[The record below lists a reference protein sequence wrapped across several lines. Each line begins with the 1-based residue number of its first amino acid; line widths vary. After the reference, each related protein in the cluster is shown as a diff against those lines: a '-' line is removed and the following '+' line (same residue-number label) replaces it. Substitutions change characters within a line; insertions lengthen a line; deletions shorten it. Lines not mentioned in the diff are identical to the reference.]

1 MINYEDL
8 NRAWR
13 ELVASTE
20 NRPRLHKA
28 LKAAELYIEKG
39 GGILF
44 SVRNQAQKDW
54 IKDNLLD
61 IIKRT
66 LGNSLGDE
74 QIDLDV
80 ITDEEMSLLRDIQ
93 GNKDVKTPGEQKEAR
108 LSWEAILGGII
119 EVVLGEPF
127 PMKQYVQPGDF
138 TRAFFTASSFNV
150 IISLTNLTKKEESL
164 IADKEFDIF
173 IVDTDYGPFI
183 VFRFGKE
190 LSFDFSLNIQKMNQ
204 SSVSIWLNS
213 PDQAVT
219 LYLLEGSD
227 SSVKAIRLVHFEKM
241 REIKE
246 SCVHQLNKT
255 KEEIDFIIQM
265 VNTRTSIT
273 DLIEEAQFHFVVPK
287 VRYSL

>member
-1 MINYEDL
+1 
-8 NRAWR
+8 
-13 ELVASTE
+13 
-20 NRPRLHKA
+20 
-28 LKAAELYIEKG
+28 
-39 GGILF
+39 
-44 SVRNQAQKDW
+44 
-54 IKDNLLD
+54 
-61 IIKRT
+61 
-66 LGNSLGDE
+66 
-74 QIDLDV
+74 
-80 ITDEEMSLLRDIQ
+80 MSLLRNIQ
-93 GNKDVKTPGEQKEAR
+93 GDKGITTPEEHNDALFPWDAQ
-108 LSWEAILGGII
+108 LGGITEI
-119 EVVLGEPF
+119 ALGEPF

-204 SSVSIWLNS
+204 SSVSSWLNS

-227 SSVKAIRLVHFEKM
+227 SSVKAVRLVHFEKM

-255 KEEIDFIIQM
+255 KEEIDSIIQM